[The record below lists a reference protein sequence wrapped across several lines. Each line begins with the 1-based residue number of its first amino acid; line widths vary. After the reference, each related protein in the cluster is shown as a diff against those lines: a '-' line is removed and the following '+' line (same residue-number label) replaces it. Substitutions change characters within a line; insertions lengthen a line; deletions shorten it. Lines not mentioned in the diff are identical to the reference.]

1 MDKISSALEQ
11 IQIFDRL
18 SREDKWINRIHPLFK
33 VIVTFFYILLVV
45 SFDKY
50 HIMGLFTML
59 VYPLILFE
67 LSGISLFK
75 TVYRLRFLLLFISLF
90 GVFNPFFDTK
100 PLIVWNQITITG
112 GVVSMITL
120 IGKGVLSLLASYLLI
135 ATTSIEGIC
144 YALRIIRVPKVLVT
158 QILLTYRYIPIF
170 LLEVK
175 YTLEAYSL
183 KALRANGIHFKVC
196 GSLVG
201 LILLRSINRAYEVY
215 QSMCLRGYRGEFYSI
230 KYGRVLWI
238 QSWYLIAWMIVLSL
252 FRNYSIFE
260 MIGDWFL

>member
-1 MDKISSALEQ
+1 
-11 IQIFDRL
+11 
-18 SREDKWINRIHPLFK
+18 
-33 VIVTFFYILLVV
+33 
-45 SFDKY
+45 DKY
-50 HIMGLFTML
+50 HIIGLLMML
-59 VYPLILFE
+59 IYPLVLFE
-67 LSGISLFK
+67 LGGISIFK
-75 TVYRLRFLLLFISLF
+75 TLYHLRFFLILIVFF
-90 GVFNPFFDTK
+90 GAFNPLFDDK

-120 IGKGVLSLLASYLLI
+120 IGKGVLSLLASYLLV

-144 YALRIIRVPKVLVT
+144 YALRIMRVPKVLVA

-183 KALRANGIHFKVC
+183 KALRVNGIHFKVW

-215 QSMCLRGYRGEFYSI
+215 QSMYLRGYRGEFYSI
-230 KYGRVLWI
+230 KYDKVLWI
-238 QSWYLIAWMIVLSL
+238 QSWYLISWVIILFLLKNVSVL
-252 FRNYSIFE
+252 E